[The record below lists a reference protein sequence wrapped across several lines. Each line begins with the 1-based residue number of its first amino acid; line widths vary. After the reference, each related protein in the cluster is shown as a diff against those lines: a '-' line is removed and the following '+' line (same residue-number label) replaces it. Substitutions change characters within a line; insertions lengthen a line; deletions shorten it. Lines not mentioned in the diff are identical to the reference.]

1 MTLNDLRDEVAA
13 LAFEDGITLDK
24 SFIASANRALIT
36 LFTERPAAKCVRI
49 ITHEQKPILH
59 IPHMTHAASKDI
71 TINLSGIA
79 YAFRVSGKGSFR
91 VEDGIS
97 VTLKDFDTESSL
109 FRGKLRNSDA
119 KITFG
124 GNFLY
129 NVYSL
134 VCYSDLYSDDEGD
147 IREYE
152 EYSKYDLD
160 RLFGDFLTFL
170 EPPTA
175 NGTVVTDAIMQN
187 GTLLLPWG
195 KYDQVTLNYARMP
208 KRISADTP
216 NEKIDISGECVPLL
230 ALLTASY
237 LWLDDDA
244 EKAQYYMSLYRTQMS
259 FIRRY
264 NTSMSTS
271 EYRDVTGWA

>member
-170 EPPTA
+170 EPPTIVILV
-175 NGTVVTDAIMQN
+175 GVGV
-187 GTLLLPWG
+187 
-195 KYDQVTLNYARMP
+195 
-208 KRISADTP
+208 
-216 NEKIDISGECVPLL
+216 
-230 ALLTASY
+230 
-237 LWLDDDA
+237 
-244 EKAQYYMSLYRTQMS
+244 YMR
-259 FIRRY
+259 
-264 NTSMSTS
+264 
-271 EYRDVTGWA
+271 EYRHQKIELIARHIGDDKWHHLPDRILGEANASSLGIGAVAKHKRKRKNISLTVIHSGKKHLVTVGKRNRRALIKSITQT